1 MEEQNLFQIE
11 QDKLWTQFD
20 IGLLSLEQ
28 YLVTEIDILKKH
40 QYFKVKV
47 FFWEYPSLTYVY
59 HIKEMVNTSFS

>member
-47 FFWEYPSLTYVY
+47 FFWEYPSVTYVC